1 MESSPS
7 LCVLR
12 LVVNRLYCRM
22 IVRCVKFKSED
33 FEFVFVVNSKV
44 RTFFKISFMFLN
56 LNAQNG
62 QNPNPTKQDKYS

>member
-1 MESSPS
+1 
-7 LCVLR
+7 
-12 LVVNRLYCRM
+12 M